1 MHGMATGVR
10 MEKAEQTQKADE
22 PDGAPAPASRW
33 RRAWRF
39 ARRVQKDMSDDNLTL
54 VAAGVAFY
62 WMLALFPAI
71 IAMVTVYA
79 PTP

>member
-1 MHGMATGVR
+1 VR
-10 MEKAEQTQKADE
+10 PAADQPPAQE
-22 PDGAPAPASRW
+22 PPEEPSREPAW

-39 ARRVQKDMSDDNLTL
+39 LRRLQQDMSQDNLTL

-79 PTP
+79 ASSRRP